1 MKRFVLIAVCFMFLC
16 AMELSAGPF
25 SLKQPDDPWTSF
37 DKWQHFSFS
46 LMLTVQSGYALSHD
60 NWVRTDQDKNTLIY
74 SAGFSLSLGL
84 LKEIY
89 DVRKKPKGLFSWKD
103 LLYDAGGTV
112 CGILILKAVT
122 Q

>member
-1 MKRFVLIAVCFMFLC
+1 MKKVAILSLFIFVSNLY
-16 AMELSAGPF
+16 AGPF
-25 SLKQPDDPWTSF
+25 SLKQPDDSWTSF

-60 NWVRTDQDKNTLIY
+60 NWVRIEPDKSALVC
-74 SAGFSLSLGL
+74 SAGFSMSLGL

-89 DVRKKPKGLFSWKD
+89 DVRRKPKGLFSWKD

-112 CGILILKAVT
+112 CGILILRAVSP
-122 Q
+122 